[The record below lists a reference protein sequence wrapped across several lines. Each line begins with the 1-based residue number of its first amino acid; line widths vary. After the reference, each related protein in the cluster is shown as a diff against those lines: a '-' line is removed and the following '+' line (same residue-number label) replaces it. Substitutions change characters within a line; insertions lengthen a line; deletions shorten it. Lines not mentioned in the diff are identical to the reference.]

1 MGIRR
6 GAMESQ
12 TIRISKKTHQ
22 TLRQLADEA
31 GTSMTAILD
40 EAVSEYQ
47 RKKYWE
53 EYNAGYAA
61 LRADPEK
68 WADYQKEIEA
78 WDVTLTDGLEGY

>member
-1 MGIRR
+1 
-6 GAMESQ
+6 MESQ

-40 EAVSEYQ
+40 EAVRELQ

-61 LRADPEK
+61 LRSDPEK

-78 WDVTLTDGLEGY
+78 WDVTLADGLEGYYYPGK